1 MSNTELEIIERVD
14 ETIKVHIPKM
24 WKVILHNDNTT
35 TFDFVIAVL
44 IRVFH
49 KSVDQATELTQMIHL
64 TGAGVAGIYT
74 KEIAEEKTYETLMFA
89 KANGFPDMTASYEE
103 M

>member
-1 MSNTELEIIERVD
+1 MANTELEVIERVD
-14 ETIKVHIPKM
+14 ETIKVTIPKM
-24 WKVILHNDNTT
+24 WKVILHNDDTT

-49 KSVDQATELTQMIHL
+49 KSVEDAKELTQSIHL
-64 TGAGVAGIYT
+64 TGSGVAGIYY

-89 KANGFPDMTASYEE
+89 KANGFADMNVSYEE